1 MASTIMTSKLL
12 CSLLFIIGL
21 VLLQQVIAAT
31 TSHVQVMERHSA
43 LIMAND
49 LDPSALFYMEIDQ
62 ALDAEKQVRRTL
74 ATRQ

>member
-1 MASTIMTSKLL
+1 MKSKLL
-12 CSLLFIIGL
+12 YCMLLITGL

-31 TSHVQVMERHSA
+31 TSHVPVMERQSA
-43 LIMAND
+43 LIMAKD

-74 ATRQ
+74 AARQ